1 VGVNAALLQSVIS
14 AECSMDAYCMGAS
27 VAATRNILILLIF
40 LAVGMFVFTIWQ
52 METTPPAIAYSDFL
66 EHLASDEIREV
77 RIKGGVI
84 TGTDAFHRVFTT
96 FAPDV
101 EHLVPRLLAKKV
113 TIVALADTPSIW
125 PGFLLSTF
133 PVLLLIGLWML
144 LSSRQHRSGKGSGF
158 AKSKESL
165 DPAQRVIFDDVAGI
179 HEAKEELVEVVE
191 FLKKPQEYTSL
202 GGRIPKGVLL
212 QGPPGTGKTLLAK
225 AIAGEAGVPFFS
237 ISGSDFV
244 EMFVGVGAS
253 RVRELFKQAK
263 KSAPCIIFIDEI
275 DAVGRRRGAG
285 DGGAAGGGQD
295 EREQTLNA
303 LLVEMD
309 GFQSG
314 DTVIIVAAT
323 NRPDILDP
331 ALLRAG
337 RFDRQVTILP
347 PDVKGRKEILALY
360 TKKVVMA
367 PDIDLGEIAN
377 MTPGFTGAE
386 LANLVNEAALLAARK
401 RKKAID
407 IHDLEEAKDK
417 ILMGT
422 ERKGMVIS
430 EKERRFTAYHEAGH
444 ALVALTL
451 SEADP
456 IHKITIVPRGRAMG
470 MTQQMPLDD
479 RHAYSREYLGNRI
492 KILLG
497 GRTAEELIFNQYT
510 TGASNDLQVATDIA
524 TKMICEWG
532 MSETLGPR
540 AYVTS
545 DEGFL
550 GGAGVYRVYSE
561 ETARAIDMEIN
572 RLIEDCY
579 QEAMIIIEGKLSFLH
594 QMAEILLSEETLDAD
609 EIDIIVNCS
618 RLIEE
623 NRRFQESGRK

>member
-1 VGVNAALLQSVIS
+1 
-14 AECSMDAYCMGAS
+14 M
-27 VAATRNILILLIF
+27 AATRNILILLIF
-40 LAVGMFVFTIWQ
+40 LAIGMFALTIWRV
-52 METTPPAIAYSDFL
+52 ETTPPVIAYSDFL
-66 EHLASDEIREV
+66 QNLADDEIREV
-77 RIKGGVI
+77 HIKGGVV
-84 TGTDAFHRVFTT
+84 TGTDTFQRTFTT

-101 EHLVPRLLAKKV
+101 ENLIPRLTERKV
-113 TIVALADTPSIW
+113 TIVTQADKPSLW

-133 PVLLLIGLWML
+133 PVLLLIGLWMF

-158 AKSKESL
+158 AKSKASL
-165 DPAQRVIFDDVAGI
+165 DPAQRVLFDDVAGI
-179 HEAKEELVEVVE
+179 HEAKEELVEVVG
-191 FLKKPQEYTSL
+191 FLKNPQEYTSL

-285 DGGAAGGGQD
+285 DGAAGGQD

-347 PDVKGRKEILALY
+347 PDVKGRQEILAIY

-401 RKKAID
+401 RKKFVDTA
-407 IHDLEEAKDK
+407 DLEEAKDK

-422 ERKGMVIS
+422 ERKGLVIS

-451 SEADP
+451 SETDP

-479 RHAYSREYLGNRI
+479 RHAYSREYLANRI

-545 DEGFL
+545 DESFL
-550 GGAGVYRVYSE
+550 GGGGVYRVYSE

-594 QMAEILLSEETLDAD
+594 QMAEVLLSEETLDAD
-609 EIDIIVNCS
+609 EINIIVNCS

-623 NRRFQESGRK
+623 NSRLQELSRK